1 MDDEYVRREEIA
13 STATFKGRCLAKEAP
28 RQPTLEGERVLRV
41 ARVSSL
47 ELINFDFGKEII
59 VARNSCPNDT

>member
-28 RQPTLEGERVLRV
+28 RQPTLEGESVLRV
-41 ARVSSL
+41 PRICSL
-47 ELINFDFGKEII
+47 ELINFHFEKEII
-59 VARNSCPNDT
+59 VARSSCPNDT